1 MSNKARWNNCLNNPF
16 YNKRMNIKMNEHT
29 LKGEW
34 NQIKGSV
41 KQKWADLTDDDLLHV
56 EGSRDKLVGKVQER
70 YGKTHEQA
78 ERDVDD
84 FSRRLPSEFR

>member
-1 MSNKARWNNCLNNPF
+1 
-16 YNKRMNIKMNEHT
+16 MNEHT

-56 EGSRDKLVGKVQER
+56 EGSRDKLVGKVQ
-70 YGKTHEQA
+70 
-78 ERDVDD
+78 
-84 FSRRLPSEFR
+84 

>member
-1 MSNKARWNNCLNNPF
+1 MSLKDRWNNCLNNQF
-16 YNKRMNIKMNEHT
+16 YNKRRNIKMNEHT

-34 NQIKGSV
+34 NQVKGSV

-70 YGKTHEQA
+70 YGHSKDDA
-78 ERDVDD
+78 EREVDAW
-84 FSRRLPSEFR
+84 RTEHKY